1 MEEGKND
8 DNFSEEEEEI
18 LVYVNFEDLA
28 DDYSMKDLASTKIL
42 GLDSDEPIVQMG
54 NKVFGG
60 SWNEVVGTALF
71 FEPTAP
77 VPKRC
82 YFSEKVSKPLKY
94 FNKTTKQLNLK
105 RIFISEKL
113 NPSSADE
120 AQATDWSDNDYE
132 DSCDPGSSTEP

>member
-1 MEEGKND
+1 MNLLYKWETRFI
-8 DNFSEEEEEI
+8 FSFHFQRC
-18 LVYVNFEDLA
+18 VFF
-28 DDYSMKDLASTKIL
+28 KIKYTIFL
-42 GLDSDEPIVQMG
+42 LIFCSQ
-54 NKVFGG
+54 VFGG